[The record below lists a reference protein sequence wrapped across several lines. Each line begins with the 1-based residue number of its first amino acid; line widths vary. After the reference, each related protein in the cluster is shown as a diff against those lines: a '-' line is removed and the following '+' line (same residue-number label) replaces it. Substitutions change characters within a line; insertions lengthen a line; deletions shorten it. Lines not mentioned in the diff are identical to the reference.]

1 MSKRRSR
8 LEGEIGSFI
17 KQYQRKSQ
25 RGVEPNDRGYD
36 REIEK
41 IIKNMKPHEL
51 SELMNQGAD
60 TEISAEIDEKWQLR
74 QNITGVNFY
83 QGDKVIFITSKKIEQ
98 YGTIAMLYRLLPEP
112 EYLIEVNSGEI
123 EKSFQSNITLK
134 RT

>member
-1 MSKRRSR
+1 MPKRRSR